1 MKSAHDFA
9 NDINA
14 NNVECSCFRCGGPAI
29 VKVHPL
35 ALYYGVCYTV
45 TCDTCFQLEKMRGA
59 ESLMYSL
66 AMIAANAM
74 IERGED

>member
-1 MKSAHDFA
+1 MKPAYDFA

-14 NNVECSCFRCGGPAI
+14 TNVECRCFKCGGPAI

-35 ALYYGVCYTV
+35 RFYYGVCYTV
-45 TCDTCFQLEKMRGA
+45 TCDTCFQLEKMSGA

-66 AMIAANAM
+66 AMMVANSM
-74 IERGED
+74 MERGEN